1 MADGRRRLSRRR
13 TIIFPVVALLVVM
26 IVRPL
31 LREPKDR
38 KVEEEMA
45 WRFAA
50 AVAAPWG
57 MGVLAVVPLPLP

>member
-1 MADGRRRLSRRR
+1 M
-13 TIIFPVVALLVVM
+13 VALLVVM